1 MKSIAQIIGLIILSL
16 LIFSCA
22 SQREMANNS
31 SGRLAL
37 KDTSQVK
44 DSLEYD
50 LIIFDQGFDYWLSS
64 RSFQKN
70 QYSNSY
76 LQSMNNLYVIEWN
89 RRYSMGDHKI
99 ESYIDYSPFNEYD
112 FELNYK
118 LYMYFKYFEES
129 NRIKLLP
136 YKSR

>member
-1 MKSIAQIIGLIILSL
+1 MKSIAQIIIALTVALF
-16 LIFSCA
+16 IFSCGT
-22 SQREMANNS
+22 QREVATNG

-37 KDTSQVK
+37 RDTSQVT
-44 DSLEYD
+44 DSLEYE
-50 LIIFDQGFDYWLSS
+50 LIIFDQGFDFWLSS

-89 RRYSMGDHKI
+89 RRYSMGDRRI

-118 LYMYFKYFEES
+118 LFMYFKFFEER

-136 YKSR
+136 YRSR